1 MEVSPACLLCSSATS
16 RLPSPGTWFGKS
28 LLSTEHPLCGR
39 SGSGASRG
47 HAPTVCPRTGSD
59 TARPEPPVWKFPS
72 VPGVALRSRYP
83 RPISAGPRSNGCEAV
98 DVDATASSRRWQIT
112 ENRRRKNPS
121 RTRHSS
127 PSRPPGAANRQRSHP
142 ASKQLCEPVPNTE
155 QNSPL
160 WWTNIHSSSTP
171 GRWGALPQAPD
182 TEGDYDYTKYDFPL
196 WWGSIRFAD
205 LIKIAQ
211 ANGPKIWTMR
221 LVLAE
226 RTWRSSFLRER
237 AVVSAR
243 LRRTDWSQV
252 PATDLVAFLEGATA
266 INVGIGALPREYAN
280 LSFAARSVLYLR
292 MLILWGV
299 VRGGPFQLRPALEAV
314 RLYEGAPYAVTE
326 MVRRGAK
333 HVGMHMVLLLLS
345 KDEATVKALEGLR
358 RLTYGYFKK
367 PRKRAL
373 RRYIERTLDRDLGA
387 GERPNALF
395 RQEVDVQAFRTGRQ
409 RWGALGPRGLILQWL
424 AGKLDIAHWA
434 IADDLHD
441 AARAITRR
449 RDREELLNED
459 EILSID
465 IDDETME
472 KVPSARGV
480 REGVHVQAQLAFRHL
495 GEQAELR
502 DFVDKFLDA
511 HPHQRRGIEVLLS
524 EKPRADL
531 AKQHRVTVKTLID
544 WKNRAV
550 AALQKWIQEQ
560 DL

>member
-1 MEVSPACLLCSSATS
+1 MVSE
-16 RLPSPGTWFGKS
+16 RL
-28 LLSTEHPLCGR
+28 
-39 SGSGASRG
+39 
-47 HAPTVCPRTGSD
+47 
-59 TARPEPPVWKFPS
+59 
-72 VPGVALRSRYP
+72 
-83 RPISAGPRSNGCEAV
+83 
-98 DVDATASSRRWQIT
+98 
-112 ENRRRKNPS
+112 
-121 RTRHSS
+121 
-127 PSRPPGAANRQRSHP
+127 QR
-142 ASKQLCEPVPNTE
+142 
-155 QNSPL
+155 
-160 WWTNIHSSSTP
+160 I
-171 GRWGALPQAPD
+171 
-182 TEGDYDYTKYDFPL
+182 
-196 WWGSIRFAD
+196 
-205 LIKIAQ
+205 
-211 ANGPKIWTMR
+211 
-221 LVLAE
+221 
-226 RTWRSSFLRER
+226 
-237 AVVSAR
+237 
-243 LRRTDWSQV
+243 DWSQV

-314 RLYEGAPYAVTE
+314 RLYEGAPYAVAE
-326 MVRRGAK
+326 VVRRGAK
-333 HVGMHMVLLLLS
+333 HVGMCMVLLLLS
-345 KDEATVKALEGLR
+345 KDEATVGKALEGLQ

-373 RRYIERTLDRDLGA
+373 RRYIEKTLDRDLGA
-387 GERPNALF
+387 GERPNALFPPNALF
-395 RQEVDVQAFRTGRQ
+395 RQEVDVQAFRTGKQ

-449 RDREELLNED
+449 RDREELFNED

-480 REGVHVQAQLAFRHL
+480 SKGVHVQAQLAFRHL

-511 HPHQRRGIEVLLS
+511 HPYHRRGIEVLLS

-544 WKNRAV
+544 RKNRAV